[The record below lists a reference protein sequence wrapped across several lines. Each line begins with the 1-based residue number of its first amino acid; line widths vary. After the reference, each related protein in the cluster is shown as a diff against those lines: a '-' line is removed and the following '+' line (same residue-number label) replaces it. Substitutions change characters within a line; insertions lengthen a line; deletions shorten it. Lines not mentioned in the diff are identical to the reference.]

1 MPVVTPQVLDSSPN
15 PGGVGGVGGTP
26 YDGLHREASPESRTF
41 FRLQLCE
48 RVGVSL
54 VEVHKRVGQSVTR
67 VCKRAQK
74 G

>member
-15 PGGVGGVGGTP
+15 PGGVGGGGTP
-26 YDGLHREASPESRTF
+26 YDGLHREASPESHTF

-48 RVGVSL
+48 RVWVSL
-54 VEVHKRVGQSVTR
+54 VEVYKRVGQSVTR
-67 VCKRAQK
+67 VCKRVQK